1 MKDSEKKLLVLY
13 LNTKKMKDGDI
24 LEYVDNIKKK
34 FNFDDSVKLLV
45 ILTKKRQ
52 TEIVRL
58 Y

>member
-13 LNTKKMKDGDI
+13 LNVKKMKDGDI
-24 LEYVDNIKKK
+24 LEYVDNIKKR
-34 FNFDDSVKLLV
+34 FNFDDSVKLIV
-45 ILTKKRQ
+45 IPTKKRQ

>member
-13 LNTKKMKDGDI
+13 LNVKKMKDGDI

-34 FNFDDSVKLLV
+34 FNFDDSVKLIV
-45 ILTKKRQ
+45 IPTKKRE